1 MIGLKGKNILPQERL
16 CHPGKQT
23 GILATCSSFGTMA
36 DKMVVYPQNNPRILI
51 RLSIEQSF
59 LSNLY
64 VVAGFFFKVWQCDG
78 TFLGVV
84 QLSDMVVRPSGIHLT
99 SDNRLLISNYLH
111 HQVKVYQLE
120 LK

>member
-1 MIGLKGKNILPQERL
+1 MEHEFFIITLGPDQV
-16 CHPGKQT
+16 
-23 GILATCSSFGTMA
+23 TCSS
-36 DKMVVYPQNNPRILI
+36 VI
-51 RLSIEQSF
+51 
-59 LSNLY
+59 LSNSD
-64 VVAGFFFKVWQCDG
+64 VVAVFFFKVWQCDG